1 MRFVETL
8 VWGFTLCWLKV
19 AWQRR
24 RKGAGCGRE
33 GSHDWSR
40 SVLPCGTDQGIIWLQ
55 LWGRSSS
62 LLQFSMFSWH
72 PVEVFKNINKKKKK
86 GNKRVLAL
94 ISAYVT
100 ASHRAEAR
108 SLRKLSLHCP
118 CCWVTVSAPH
128 MTPNDNYKLHLKML
142 NGAGIAGR
150 WRCCL
155 CLSMWA
161 LEQGSLQT
169 HLTPNQSFHG
179 IWT

>member
-1 MRFVETL
+1 MECALFP
-8 VWGFTLCWLKV
+8 
-19 AWQRR
+19 
-24 RKGAGCGRE
+24 GASGV
-33 GSHDWSR
+33 D
-40 SVLPCGTDQGIIWLQ
+40 TLQ
-55 LWGRSSS
+55 LVPCHAIKVQSSVQQKLFASRRGTCVVPELQRASS
-62 LLQFSMFSWH
+62 LLS
-72 PVEVFKNINKKKKK
+72 PVQSFGSKDNFYLKEKKK

-155 CLSMWA
+155 CLSVWA

-169 HLTPNQSFHG
+169 HLTPSQSFHG